1 MCIHYLPEW
10 AQQINSRNK
19 QYSLLKL
26 PTWWHRW
33 SRERGEGRQRCKP
46 RLESERGSGTLRGG
60 LLMKLWRHH
69 LDLRWMICWKVCF
82 TLTSCSDCLCKLLR
96 GWEPVPSGY
105 PNPTWYSVFHSIP
118 DPTRFSFENHRV
130 AGNPKYRVLPDI
142 SGKPEVSG
150 ITWYFGYSP
159 KWLDITGMTPQQYWG
174 VVGGTFKKHHFLWSC
189 SSSLGGWFKHHFSQI
204 QGVIFTGPPLEF
216 SKIFNWG
223 LA

>member
-1 MCIHYLPEW
+1 MCIHYSPEW

-82 TLTSCSDCLCKLLR
+82 TLTSCSDCLCKLLK

-105 PNPTWYSVFHSIP
+105 PNPTRYPVFLSIP
-118 DPTRFSFENHRV
+118 DPTRFSFRNQWHFT
-130 AGNPKYRVLPDI
+130 PKKKKFLTRLIFILEKGIFFDTRPDPI
-142 SGKPEVSG
+142 QFWKSSGSG
-150 ITWYFGYSP
+150 
-159 KWLDITGMTPQQYWG
+159 
-174 VVGGTFKKHHFLWSC
+174 
-189 SSSLGGWFKHHFSQI
+189 
-204 QGVIFTGPPLEF
+204 
-216 SKIFNWG
+216 
-223 LA
+223 

>member
-82 TLTSCSDCLCKLLR
+82 TLTSCSDCLCKLLK

-130 AGNPKYRVLPDI
+130 AGNPKHRVLPDI

-150 ITWYFGYSP
+150 STRYFGYHP
-159 KWLDITGMTPQQYWG
+159 
-174 VVGGTFKKHHFLWSC
+174 
-189 SSSLGGWFKHHFSQI
+189 
-204 QGVIFTGPPLEF
+204 
-216 SKIFNWG
+216 
-223 LA
+223 

>member
-82 TLTSCSDCLCKLLR
+82 TLTSCSDCLCKLLK

-130 AGNPKYRVLPDI
+130 AGSLKYWAITHILYKPKVLVLNDI
-142 SGKPEVSG
+142 SGILRHDWVLS
-150 ITWYFGYSP
+150 SP
-159 KWLDITGMTPQQYWG
+159 Q
-174 VVGGTFKKHHFLWSC
+174 
-189 SSSLGGWFKHHFSQI
+189 
-204 QGVIFTGPPLEF
+204 
-216 SKIFNWG
+216 
-223 LA
+223 